1 MTRRDVL
8 RSGAVILTGF
18 ATGCSR
24 RASKQKPAVFNSAVR
39 KLSGDSPG
47 VVFTDVTREAGI
59 DFVHSSGTRT
69 HQLPEDM
76 GPGAAWGDYDNDG
89 WPDLYLVN
97 QPGPWGAKAG
107 DDAPYSHLYHN
118 NGDGT
123 FTDVTL
129 KAGVANRGGYGMG
142 AAWGDYDNDGHLDLY
157 VTNYGRSVLYH
168 NNGDGTFTDVT
179 DRAGVANHL
188 WAMTPVWI
196 DYDNDG
202 HLDLYVTNYADYNLK
217 SVPSGA
223 TAQEYGVNVPFT
235 LNPASFRPLPN
246 RLYHNNHDGTFT
258 DVAARLGVANPSG
271 RSLTSAFADFN
282 LDGWQDFYVG
292 NDIASNRMYQGLGG
306 GRFKNITALSWTED
320 NRGTMGIAIGDYD
333 RDGDLDM
340 YLTHW
345 LTQGFSLYENLWME
359 QQEHGP
365 LHFSDVAE
373 MYGCG
378 EIAMGDAGWSTF
390 FFDFDNDGWLDILA
404 VCGSTL
410 ENKADTTQL
419 IPERP
424 FLFWSKGQDGFYDV
438 ARSGAAGSALRQ
450 AIVGRG
456 AACADFDRDGDLDM
470 IIMTNRGRP
479 LLLRNDGGNRNHWLA
494 VHLIGTRSNR
504 SAYGAKVYLTSDG
517 QRQFR
522 QCGVAGSYLS
532 QCAPEAWFGLGQN
545 TRVEEIEI
553 LWPSGVRQT
562 LHNPPLDLLLSVREG
577 ESGWIE
583 VPAKRP
589 PGPRGA

>member
-1 MTRRDVL
+1 MTRRDWL
-8 RSGAVILTGF
+8 HSGVMLLAAF
-18 ATGCSR
+18 ATSCSR
-24 RASKQKPAVFNSAVR
+24 STSDRKSRIFNSASR
-39 KLSGDSPG
+39 KLTGEGPG
-47 VVFTDVTREAGI
+47 VTFTNVTRQAGI
-59 DFVHSSGTRT
+59 DFVHSSGART

-97 QPGPWGAKAG
+97 QPGPWGAKPTS
-107 DDAPYSHLYHN
+107 DAPYSHLYHN

-123 FTDVTL
+123 FKDVTL
-129 KAGVANRGGYGMG
+129 PAGVANRGGYGMG
-142 AAWGDYDNDGHLDLY
+142 AAWGDYDNDGYLDLY

-179 DRAGVANHL
+179 DRARVANHL
-188 WAMTPVWI
+188 WGMTPVWI

-202 HLDLYVTNYADYNLK
+202 YLDLYVTNYADYNLK
-217 SVPSGA
+217 GVPSGA

-258 DVAARLGVANPSG
+258 DVAPRLGVANPSG
-271 RSLTSAFADFN
+271 RSLTAAFADFN

-306 GRFKNITALSWTED
+306 GRFKNITAESWTED

-333 RDGDLDM
+333 NAGDLDM

-345 LTQGFSLYENLWME
+345 LTQGFSLYQNLWMA
-359 QQEHGP
+359 QQERGP

-424 FLFWSKGQDGFYDV
+424 FLFWSKGENGFYDV
-438 ARSGAAGSALRQ
+438 ARSGAAGPALQQ

-456 AACADFDRDGDLDM
+456 AAYADFDRDGDLDM
-470 IIMTNRGRP
+470 IIMTNHGRP

-494 VHLIGTRSNR
+494 VHLVGTRSNR
-504 SAYGAKVYLTSDG
+504 SGYGAKVYLTSNG
-517 QRQFR
+517 QKQFR
-522 QCGVAGSYLS
+522 QYGVAGSYLS
-532 QCAPEAWFGLGQN
+532 QCAPEAWFGLGHNSQ
-545 TRVEEIEI
+545 VEKIEI
-553 LWPSGVRQT
+553 LWPSGIHQT
-562 LHNPPLDLLLSVREG
+562 LENPPLDVMMSMTEGQPGWNTLSRKG
-577 ESGWIE
+577 HRNPK
-583 VPAKRP
+583 PA
-589 PGPRGA
+589 

>member
-1 MTRRDVL
+1 MTRRDLL
-8 RSGAVILTGF
+8 RSGAVMLAGL
-18 ATGCSR
+18 AEGCSR
-24 RASKQKPAVFNSAVR
+24 RASKQKPDVFNSAAR
-39 KLSGDSPG
+39 KLAGDNPG
-47 VVFTDVTREAGI
+47 VVFTDVTRQAGI
-59 DFVHSSGTRT
+59 DFVHSSGVRT

-97 QPGPWGAKAG
+97 QPGPWGAKPTAE
-107 DDAPYSHLYHN
+107 DPFSHLYHN

-129 KAGVANRGGYGMG
+129 RAGVANRGGYGMG

-188 WAMTPVWI
+188 WGMTPVWI

-202 HLDLYVTNYADYNLK
+202 YLDLYVTNYADYNLQ

-223 TAQEYGVNVPFT
+223 TAAEYGINVPFT

-246 RLYHNNHDGTFT
+246 RLYHNNRDGTFT
-258 DVAARLGVANPSG
+258 DVAPQLGVANPSG
-271 RSLTSAFADFN
+271 RSLTAAFADFN

-292 NDIASNRMYQGLGG
+292 NDIASNRMYLGLGG
-306 GRFKNITALSWTED
+306 GRFKNITAASWTED

-333 RDGDLDM
+333 NAGDLDM

-345 LTQGFSLYENLWME
+345 LTQGFSLYENLWMA
-359 QQEHGP
+359 QGGRGP

-373 MYGCG
+373 MFGCG

-424 FLFWSKGQDGFYDV
+424 FLFWSKGQNGFYDL
-438 ARSGAAGSALRQ
+438 ARSGAAGPALQ
-450 AIVGRG
+450 QPLVGRG

-494 VHLIGTRSNR
+494 VHLEGTRSNR
-504 SAYGAKVYLTSDG
+504 SGYGAKVYLTSNG

-522 QCGVAGSYLS
+522 QYGVAGAYLS
-532 QCAPEAWFGLGQN
+532 QCAPEAWFGLGQSSS
-545 TRVEEIEI
+545 VEKVEI
-553 LWPSGVRQT
+553 LWPSGLQQT
-562 LHNPPLDLLLSVREG
+562 LQNLPSNLMLSVTEG
-577 ESGWIE
+577 QAGWTALPQKPNP
-583 VPAKRP
+583 VPH
-589 PGPRGA
+589 